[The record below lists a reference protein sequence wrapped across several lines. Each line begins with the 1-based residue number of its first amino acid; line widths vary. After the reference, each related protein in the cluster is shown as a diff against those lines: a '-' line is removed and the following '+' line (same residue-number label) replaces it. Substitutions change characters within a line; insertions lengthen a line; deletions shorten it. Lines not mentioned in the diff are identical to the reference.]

1 MIPVEVVTSGESEL
15 SVSMYS
21 EGSQNSRKK
30 ALLGEE
36 VIYPVTLKVISP
48 IATWITTGGAIILF
62 VSALIQ
68 SFRRI
73 RKKRS

>member
-1 MIPVEVVTSGESEL
+1 MIPIEVVTSGKSDLIVSL
-15 SVSMYS
+15 SSDK
-21 EGSQNSRKK
+21 GK
-30 ALLGEE
+30 ALSSE

-62 VSALIQ
+62 ISALVQ

-73 RKKRS
+73 RKKRV